1 MGITIISY
9 LQWNFK
15 KDTMVNLSCY
25 STPSVQ
31 DEFRKKI
38 YEICK
43 KPTACERQD
52 SHDFFGNSTSPL
64 SDEDTKIVKIL
75 APLTEN
81 LNAQDKDGYTP
92 IIFAANK
99 GHTEIVKILVPLTN
113 NPNAPNH
120 YGSTPIYWAA
130 MLVHTEIV
138 KILAP
143 FVDNPH
149 LCADIVKHVLNNLGN

>member
-1 MGITIISY
+1 MEE
-9 LQWNFK
+9 LQSIGQHVMRN
-15 KDTMVNLSCY
+15 
-25 STPSVQ
+25 
-31 DEFRKKI
+31 
-38 YEICK
+38 
-43 KPTACERQD
+43 
-52 SHDFFGNSTSPL
+52 
-64 SDEDTKIVKIL
+64 
-75 APLTEN
+75 
-81 LNAQDKDGYTP
+81 
-92 IIFAANK
+92 

-149 LCADIVKHVLNNLGN
+149 LCGDIVKHVLNNLGN